1 MAQEE
6 NNDGGPISIDGIKY
20 AKRLGMNSVA
30 SVVIDI
36 PAGCTTFSSDVGI
49 DDMAAGKGSVRFG
62 VLADSVQV
70 ASTGV
75 ILGGQ
80 PAQHMTA
87 DITDAKQLELDV
99 GDVRD
104 VGDGNGDDEAD
115 WGNAELMCPD
125 G

>member
-1 MAQEE
+1 
-6 NNDGGPISIDGIKY
+6 
-20 AKRLGMNSVA
+20 MNSVA

-49 DDMAAGKGSVRFG
+49 DDMAAGKGSVRFS
-62 VLADSVQV
+62 VPADNVQV

-75 ILGGQ
+75 IRGGQ
-80 PAQHMTA
+80 PAQHLTA
-87 DITDAKQLELDV
+87 DITGAKQLELDV
-99 GDVRD
+99 GDA
-104 VGDGNGDDEAD
+104 GDGNGHDNVD